1 MYNNESKMNPETK
14 EMIKNV
20 FVFSIPFVLIWGVVG
35 NAFSFIIFSRKK
47 FRVTFFSVYF
57 RILAFTDTFTLLFI
71 INDFPATYFN
81 EDIQNSSYIMCKM
94 FYYFIYSI
102 SPTSA
107 WILVIVSLDRMLNI
121 IRPNQYLFMKKK
133 KTQIMICFAIFVFNI
148 VYYIPQA
155 IYKEYQEVNL
165 SNSSTEIEYKCVGLD
180 EEKIVDW
187 MDLFNS
193 TIMPFILMII
203 FTSITVKRLFESRSK
218 TAVERNLLGHIGI
231 KNRDVKFALTSISL
245 NIFFFLFNLPV
256 CIFHVLTHYIVLDD
270 ADFSLLNIIILF
282 CFYLNFGIVFYVNV
296 FTNPLFRNE
305 LLIFLRIKKVSD
317 KFSNNNN
324 FRKTTWF

>member
-1 MYNNESKMNPETK
+1 MNHEAK
-14 EMIKNV
+14 EIIKNV
-20 FVFSIPFVLIWGVVG
+20 FVLAIPFVLIWGVVG

-71 INDFPATYFN
+71 INDFSATYLN
-81 EDIQNSSYIMCKM
+81 EDIQNSSFIMCKM

-102 SPTSA
+102 SPISA
-107 WILVIVSLDRMLNI
+107 WILVTVSLDRMLNI
-121 IRPNQYLFMKKK
+121 IKPNQYLFMKKK
-133 KTQIMICFAIFVFNI
+133 KTQITICFGIFVLNM

-155 IYKEYQEVNL
+155 IFKEYQQVNL
-165 SNSSTEIEYKCVGLD
+165 SNSSADIEYKCVGLD

-203 FTSITVKRLFESRSK
+203 FTTITVKRLFESRSK
-218 TAVERNLLGHIGI
+218 NLSGHIGI

-245 NIFFFLFNLPV
+245 NVFFFLFNLPV
-256 CIFHVLTHYIVLDD
+256 CIFHVLTHYIIFDD

-305 LLIFLRIKKVSD
+305 LFVFLRIKKVSG
-317 KFSNNNN
+317 KFSTNNNNNNN
-324 FRKTTWF
+324 FRMTTWF